1 MFLRY
6 LLVSAGALAVDLA
19 VLALSVRMLPYSP
32 ALAAAIG
39 YLTGALAHYRLSRR
53 NVFPAGW
60 MAGAPLAEFGAFVA
74 SVLIDRLRNS
84 DRGGEATATRIVLP
98 TELVVRASCGQ
109 QSRFAAAQR
118 QPDARDSNTRH
129 IKGGMP
135 QPEPVHG

>member
-74 SVLIDRLRNS
+74 SGLCGLAITVGVVHVLSERVGLSVAWSKPLAVAGSFVAVYLLRVS
-84 DRGGEATATRIVLP
+84 
-98 TELVVRASCGQ
+98 LVFRRPPA
-109 QSRFAAAQR
+109 
-118 QPDARDSNTRH
+118 
-129 IKGGMP
+129 
-135 QPEPVHG
+135 